1 MNTQSFFYN
10 KEKKEFIRFCKTKKE
25 NIMKQEELKMLEN
38 LLWEFRVQYSDELN
52 KSELRS
58 IIEVIALLII
68 KVKR

>member
-1 MNTQSFFYN
+1 M
-10 KEKKEFIRFCKTKKE
+10 R
-25 NIMKQEELKMLEN
+25 QEELKTLEN
-38 LLWEFRVQYSDELN
+38 LLWEFRVQYSDELS

>member
-1 MNTQSFFYN
+1 
-10 KEKKEFIRFCKTKKE
+10 
-25 NIMKQEELKMLEN
+25 MKQEELKMLEN

-58 IIEVIALLII
+58 IIEVISLLII